1 MNKQRVVIFLFGAV
15 ILMSACGD
23 TVETTEVP
31 SPGDDVQYGL
41 APVEAVE
48 VVFLESFP
56 LQVQLKV
63 QGYMPDG
70 CTEID
75 STDVEQVENHFEV
88 TIKTV
93 RPTNVACTQAI
104 EPYEQNVPLDVYG
117 LSAGE
122 YTVDVN
128 AVKASFTLEQDNI
141 LESE

>member
-1 MNKQRVVIFLFGAV
+1 MNKQRAVIFLLWTE
-15 ILMSACGD
+15 ILMSACGI
-23 TVETTEVP
+23 TVETTEVS
-31 SPGDDVQYGL
+31 SPGVDLQYGL
-41 APVEAVE
+41 APVEEVE
-48 VVFLESFP
+48 VIFLESFP

-88 TIKTV
+88 TIRTV
-93 RPTNVACTQAI
+93 RPTDVACTQAI

-117 LSAGE
+117 LSAGD

-128 AVKASFTLEQDNI
+128 AVKASFTFKQDNI